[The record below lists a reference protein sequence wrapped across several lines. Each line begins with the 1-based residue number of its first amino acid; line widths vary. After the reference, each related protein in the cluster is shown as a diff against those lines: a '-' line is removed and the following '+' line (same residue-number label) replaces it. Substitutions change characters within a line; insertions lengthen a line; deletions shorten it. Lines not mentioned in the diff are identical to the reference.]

1 MLRALGFT
9 RGNVLLSFVIESIAI
24 GTLGGLIGE
33 VLAVAVA
40 TALGLNSRL
49 MNVGEFIFSFRLT
62 MGAFVSGLIAAAMI
76 GAIGG
81 LLPARAGGADRRAG
95 FLALRLSA
103 REATHDWSIA

>member
-1 MLRALGFT
+1 MIGTSTASAQSLGFKRT
-9 RGNVLLSFVIESIAI
+9 GTGQLQASHAI

-62 MGAFVSGLIAAAMI
+62 GGAFVSGLIAAATI

-81 LLPARAGGADRRAG
+81 LLPAARAARIGVMDS
-95 FLALRLSA
+95 LRSA
-103 REATHDWSIA
+103 